1 MLKTEH
7 RIKGYGPRTEDPRQ
21 RIHNRGPKTED
32 RRARTDEPGQ
42 TSQEL
47 ARIEDQGARTGL
59 RTADQGHQMKASL
72 GWPTT
77 FIR

>member
-1 MLKTEH
+1 MLLETEH
-7 RIKGYGPRTEDPRQ
+7 RIEGCG
-21 RIHNRGPKTED
+21 
-32 RRARTDEPGQ
+32 ARTDEPGQ